1 MSTVDDFYRYI
12 IDKNRPS
19 PDTIKIDVEG
29 YDYRV
34 LLGAEKYLMIV
45 RPLMFLEV
53 HRDLLNMYNN
63 VAQNIWDFLT
73 EKKYDIYTL
82 KEKRIDNIEEY
93 FSLFDDTSELRLVCS
108 PTESEFIW
116 K

>member
-1 MSTVDDFYRYI
+1 
-12 IDKNRPS
+12 
-19 PDTIKIDVEG
+19 
-29 YDYRV
+29 
-34 LLGAEKYLMIV
+34 MIA

-73 EKKYDIYTL
+73 EREYDMYTL
-82 KEKRIDNIEEY
+82 QKKKIDDIEEY
-93 FSLFDDTSELRLVCS
+93 FSLFDNTSELRLVCS
-108 PTESEFIW
+108 PTESESLW